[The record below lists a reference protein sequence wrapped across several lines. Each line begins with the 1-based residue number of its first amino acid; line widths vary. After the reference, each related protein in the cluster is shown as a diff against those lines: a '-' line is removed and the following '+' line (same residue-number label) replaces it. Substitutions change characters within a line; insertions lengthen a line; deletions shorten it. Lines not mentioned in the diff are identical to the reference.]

1 MLSAVHPIKSTEDP
15 AALESAR
22 ADLKAAFEGIDR
34 LASDK
39 RELKSQLASRFV
51 EIAALTRIIQR
62 AEDERDKAVAA
73 QQVAL
78 ELAESTK
85 LELTAATAA
94 HADEVVR
101 LQEAHGGELAAL
113 SAARE
118 NERDTA
124 VAAQQVALELAESM
138 KLELKAAIAAH
149 TDDAARL
156 RTEIDEV
163 RQLAGRRSQSAL
175 MAIAQGAPWRWFP
188 RRLRAVALSPL
199 VRRTGL
205 FDEEWYLSRYQ
216 DVSAQRK
223 DPARHFIA
231 HGLMEGRFPNRDAAF
246 ANGDGGE
253 RTPTRR

>member
-1 MLSAVHPIKSTEDP
+1 MLSAVHPTKQPTADP
-15 AALESAR
+15 AAVERVR
-22 ADLKAAFEGIDR
+22 ADLQAAFEDVDR

-39 RELKSQLASRFV
+39 RELESQLASRFV

-62 AEDERDKAVAA
+62 AEDERDTAVAA
-73 QQVAL
+73 QQTAL

-85 LELTAATAA
+85 LELKAATAA
-94 HADEVVR
+94 HAEDIAR
-101 LQEAHGGELAAL
+101 LQLAYSEERAELTSAHAD
-113 SAARE
+113 S
-118 NERDTA
+118 
-124 VAAQQVALELAESM
+124 V
-138 KLELKAAIAAH
+138 
-149 TDDAARL
+149 ARL
-156 RTEIDEV
+156 QIENKET
-163 RQLAGRRSQSAL
+163 RQAAGQRSQAAL
-175 MAIAQGAPWRWFP
+175 MALTQSVPWRWLP

-231 HGLMEGRFPNRDAAF
+231 HGLMEGRFPNPDAAF